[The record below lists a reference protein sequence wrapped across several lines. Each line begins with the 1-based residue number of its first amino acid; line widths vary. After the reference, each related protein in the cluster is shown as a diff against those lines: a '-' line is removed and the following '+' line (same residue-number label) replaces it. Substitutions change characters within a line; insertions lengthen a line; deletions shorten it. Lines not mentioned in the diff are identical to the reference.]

1 MPFRILIPQAPH
13 TSFAPATDP
22 TPDPAPTKPK
32 GAGPSPRC
40 PSSCG
45 TGPLPRAVPP
55 SGQNA
60 IAGERRPAYQA
71 TVIPAHRVLRRSGS
85 VRSSWSSGAPSPP
98 LCSHHVHGLFLIQ
111 YPPTPPASSSP
122 PRRRLHS
129 PRSSQTVFTDCSS
142 LFPVPVTLSDSL
154 PSGRSGRCGQ
164 IRLR

>member
-1 MPFRILIPQAPH
+1 VNPLERSGRLICPLWPFLILNPHVTAH

-55 SGQNA
+55 SGQNTT
-60 IAGERRPAYQA
+60 AGERRPAYQA

-85 VRSSWSSGAPSPP
+85 VRSSWSSGAPPPP
-98 LCSHHVHGLFLIQ
+98 LCSHRVPDLCLIQ

-122 PRRRLHS
+122 PRPRLH
-129 PRSSQTVFTDCSS
+129 PPAPHRLFHRLLVAVCCSC
-142 LFPVPVTLSDSL
+142 DA
-154 PSGRSGRCGQ
+154 Q
-164 IRLR
+164 